1 MSFVRKVLLNSVHL
15 PVSRKVPAIMAVVLL
30 LSILA
35 WLDVSPPSSWLSDKR
50 NVVNSLL
57 VKWSWAWSLL
67 CLAPSL
73 MLTAFFYSGL
83 QWREVMGHFSRLL
96 VAHCIWLSLTH
107 AFVSLDS
114 AVGDCSDGSGRKRR
128 ECLQEGS
135 SWNGFDISGHVFL
148 LTYCVYVLTEEV
160 SGLKLEVWEEFDGSL
175 HLEHRT
181 LSKPQLSWARTVLPQ
196 MHTLC
201 SPLAQGLELLAAALM
216 TVWVAM
222 LFSTSLYFHSVTEKL
237 LGGVCSWLAWLLTYG
252 WLYGR
257 AYMPHRPDQGLFHPQ
272 RHIRR
277 SNANTS
283 ETS

>member
-1 MSFVRKVLLNSVHL
+1 MSFVRKILLNTVHV
-15 PVSRKVPAIMAVVLL
+15 PVSRKAPAIMAVVLL
-30 LSILA
+30 LSILS
-35 WLDVSPPSSWLSDKR
+35 WLDVSPPSSWLSDKG
-50 NVVNSLL
+50 NAVNSLL

-67 CLAPSL
+67 CLAPSV

-96 VAHCIWLSLTH
+96 VAHCVWLLVTR

-114 AVGDCSDGSGRKRR
+114 VVGVCSDGSGRGRG

-135 SWNGFDISGHVFL
+135 SWAGFDISGHVFL
-148 LTYCVYVLTEEV
+148 LTYCVYLLTEEV
-160 SGLKLEVWEEFDGSL
+160 SGLRLEVWGEFEGSL
-175 HLEHRT
+175 QLEHRA
-181 LSKPQLSWARTVLPQ
+181 LSKPQLSWARKVLPHL
-196 MHTLC
+196 HTVC

-222 LFSTSLYFHSVTEKL
+222 LFSTSLYFHSVPEKL
-237 LGGVCSWLAWLLTYG
+237 LGGVCSWLAWVLTYS

-257 AYMPHRPDQGLFHPQ
+257 AYLPRRPDQGLLYPP
-272 RHIRR
+272 RHHRLYD
-277 SNANTS
+277 NT